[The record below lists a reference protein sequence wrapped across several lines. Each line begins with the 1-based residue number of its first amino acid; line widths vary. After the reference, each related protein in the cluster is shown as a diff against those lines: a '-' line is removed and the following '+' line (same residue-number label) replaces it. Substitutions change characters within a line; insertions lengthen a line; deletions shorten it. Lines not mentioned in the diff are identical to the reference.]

1 MEEKQSKAD
10 LLALRG
16 GLRGRFRRVFD
27 GMENAF
33 EVLLDQ
39 LEHPLSPADRAGMA
53 QLVQDMQTQLLGARR
68 LGDQASDAATAA
80 VLHSTCVPRP
90 IDLLS
95 WTRSATSCGRRP
107 PGMTCRLRSSC
118 RPPGRAC
125 CPRWGMRPF

>member
-39 LEHPLSPADRAGMA
+39 LEHP
-53 QLVQDMQTQLLGARR
+53 
-68 LGDQASDAATAA
+68 
-80 VLHSTCVPRP
+80 
-90 IDLLS
+90 
-95 WTRSATSCGRRP
+95 
-107 PGMTCRLRSSC
+107 
-118 RPPGRAC
+118 
-125 CPRWGMRPF
+125 

>member
-53 QLVQDMQTQLLGARR
+53 QLVQDMQTQLLGARGISPPMR
-68 LGDQASDAATAA
+68 RQPPCCTAPVCRA
-80 VLHSTCVPRP
+80 PSTC
-90 IDLLS
+90 
-95 WTRSATSCGRRP
+95 
-107 PGMTCRLRSSC
+107 
-118 RPPGRAC
+118 
-125 CPRWGMRPF
+125 